1 MNMTFPQ
8 HHHAV
13 IAHRGVS
20 SRAIENSI
28 RAFELAVENPW
39 ARCDA
44 IELDVH
50 TTRDGDIVVHH
61 DPILASGRKISTSTS
76 AEVRRELLADG
87 SRIPTLAE
95 VLAISGRLTVH
106 IEVKGIEDRYD
117 EVLLSQI
124 RGAPHPERCRIHG
137 FDHRVVAR
145 LGAQAPEVTTGVLSS
160 SYPLDPIE
168 PVLAAGARV
177 LWQQESLIDE
187 DLVARCRAAGIEVI
201 AWTVNDATRAVE
213 LVGMG
218 VVGLC
223 GNWPERLEGIGNR
236 KSDVGNA

>member
-1 MNMTFPQ
+1 MNKVFPQ
-8 HHHAV
+8 HRPAI

-39 ARCDA
+39 GRCDA

-50 TTRDGDIVVHH
+50 TTEDGEIVVHH
-61 DPILASGRKISTSTS
+61 DPTLASGRKISTSTS
-76 AEVRRELLADG
+76 LEVRQELLADG
-87 SRIPTLAE
+87 SRIPTLAD

-106 IEVKGIEDRYD
+106 IEVKGVEARYD
-117 EVLLSQI
+117 EVLLSAI
-124 RGAPHPERCRIHG
+124 RGAPHPELCQIHG

-145 LGAQAPEVTTGVLSS
+145 LGAQAPELTTGVLSS
-160 SYPLDPIE
+160 SYPLDQVA
-168 PVLAAGARV
+168 PVVAAGASV
-177 LWQQESLIDE
+177 LWQEESLIDE
-187 DLVARCRAAGIEVI
+187 ALVARCRAAGIGVI
-201 AWTVNDATRAVE
+201 AWTVNDAERAVE

-218 VVGLC
+218 VAGLC

-236 KSDVGNA
+236 TSDVGNA